1 MTFTVLKIPFDLG
14 IIDKERRGA
23 KLAPDLLAKGASV
36 PVSEDLNLLQE
47 SISAAAIPIL
57 KKDKLLAI
65 GGDHSI
71 TFHLATAFKQL
82 YPNSCLIILDA
93 HSDCEDDFIPPS
105 HEGVTRALATTAF
118 SPSDILLIGYRRA
131 RTKEEKEFIQKHKI
145 KTIAPKDINGEVI
158 LSFIKNYGAAYLS
171 IDIDVFDKDDVPGT
185 GWPEENGP
193 KKEVILNLIEKLS
206 KSERLKSVDLVE
218 VSPPLDSTG
227 KTAALASDLIKL
239 FTTPKG

>member
-1 MTFTVLKIPFDLG
+1 MIILKIPFDLG
-14 IIDKERRGA
+14 IIDKERRGT
-23 KLAPDLLAKGASV
+23 KLAPSVLAREGIEI
-36 PVSEDLNLLQE
+36 PVSEDLTELNE
-47 SISAAAIPIL
+47 SIHSAAISAL
-57 KKDKLLAI
+57 EKDKLLTI

-71 TFHLATAFKQL
+71 TFSLASAFKEL
-82 YPNSCLIILDA
+82 YPNSCLVILDA

-105 HEGVTRALATTAF
+105 HEGVTRALATTCF
-118 SPSDILLIGYRRA
+118 SPKDILLIGYRRA

-145 KTIAPKDINGEVI
+145 KTIAPKDIDEQAI
-158 LSFIKNYGAAYLS
+158 LNFVKNYGAAYLS
-171 IDIDVFDKDDVPGT
+171 IDIDVFDKEDAPGT

-193 KKEVILNLIEKLS
+193 KKEIIINLIKKLS
-206 KSERLKSVDLVE
+206 KNERLKSVDLVE